1 MIYLL
6 FAGQSWEPIYIM
18 LFLWSRLGLQTKSY
32 KSPEKALKS
41 SEQLH
46 KKNGMEL
53 MVTINEIILESVNI
67 I

>member
-41 SEQLH
+41 SEQPH

>member
-32 KSPEKALKS
+32 KLPEKTLKS
-41 SEQLH
+41 SEQPH

-53 MVTINEIILESVNI
+53 MLTIDEIILESVNI